1 MFRFQKTLSMKVKI
15 DTKEKFNILVLQEAI
30 LYANMTEELN
40 FLLLSLLEKNK
51 KSVVLN
57 LEAVDVIDKNIAN
70 CLLQAQLSF
79 YSGNLSFV
87 ICSIMPTVRESLD
100 AFELLDMLNIVP
112 TESEAGDLVQMEEIE
127 RELDIL
133 GDE

>member
-1 MFRFQKTLSMKVKI
+1 M
-15 DTKEKFNILVLQEAI
+15 
-30 LYANMTEELN
+30 
-40 FLLLSLLEKNK
+40 
-51 KSVVLN
+51 
-57 LEAVDVIDKNIAN
+57 
-70 CLLQAQLSF
+70 
-79 YSGNLSFV
+79 